1 MWPGES
7 WQANKT
13 HLTKHL
19 TSLPVAQ
26 AKLMMSLWKKG
37 PCYGSRKSSR
47 LRGLVGW
54 STSSSGYISL
64 SVMSLFWETT
74 DKVLPALCS
83 VLSEVPFWVPCSGSQ
98 CLNSSPSVFQL
109 LFPPHVLFPET
120 TCFPAFF
127 SFNLAQMFVLYPCT
141 KRGRKRLWEWW
152 AESSSLLL
160 PGKYSDATCMNM
172 HNVSIKHIKV
182 S

>member
-7 WQANKT
+7 WQANET

-109 LFPPHVLFPET
+109 LFPPMCCSLKQLVFLPSSVLIWPRCLCSTPVLRGVGRGCENDGLRAPHSYCQVNT
-120 TCFPAFF
+120 VMPHAWTCTMC
-127 SFNLAQMFVLYPCT
+127 L
-141 KRGRKRLWEWW
+141 
-152 AESSSLLL
+152 
-160 PGKYSDATCMNM
+160 
-172 HNVSIKHIKV
+172 
-182 S
+182 